1 MASPLYVGDD
11 LLNQQ
16 VGRVCDS
23 PTELKKSFEA
33 MAEAARQKYQRAKKY
48 LDDSDREAV
57 KCDLD
62 CQEGVYEDISD
73 LYQMRKE
80 ANAGLKKKKKNNRQT
95 NMTIH
100 AEIVVMEGGCN
111 CACST

>member
-1 MASPLYVGDD
+1 MASPLFVGDE
-11 LLNQQ
+11 LLNQHI
-16 VGRVCDS
+16 GRVCDS

-62 CQEGVYEDISD
+62 CQEGTTSEDICD

-80 ANAGLKKKKKNNRQT
+80 AKACQRKKKKNNRQSNT
-95 NMTIH
+95 TIH
-100 AEIVVMEGGCN
+100 AEIVVMEGGCI
-111 CACST
+111 CK